1 MGEQAGA
8 VAGGMCGRRLLRY
21 LRHVE
26 IVLKKPVGSQPP
38 NGETYKLDQTSS
50 SSGGVRSNA
59 EQIARTW
66 SLPDPRSNAH
76 ILTNVLILFP
86 PQLPTD
92 SSTSLSLWRGRRLF
106 SRSVATTKG
115 RRAMR
120 RWRGWIDEVLR
131 CSKTVAHLKQTA
143 CMQWSP
149 SLHRL
154 KEDCTFEQLTEHA
167 QSRVLYW

>member
-1 MGEQAGA
+1 M
-8 VAGGMCGRRLLRY
+8 AGGMCGRRLLRY

-38 NGETYKLDQTSS
+38 NGETYKLDQ
-50 SSGGVRSNA
+50 
-59 EQIARTW
+59 IAR

-92 SSTSLSLWRGRRLF
+92 SSTSLSLWRGKRLF

>member
-1 MGEQAGA
+1 M
-8 VAGGMCGRRLLRY
+8 AGGMCGRRLLRY
-21 LRHVE
+21 LRRVE
-26 IVLKKPVGSQPP
+26 IVLKRPVGSQPP
-38 NGETYKLDQTSS
+38 NGETYLYKLDQTLSS
-50 SSGGVRSNA
+50 LGGVKSNA
-59 EQIARTW
+59 EQIAR

-143 CMQWSP
+143 CMRWSP

-154 KEDCTFEQLTEHA
+154 KEDCTFQQLTEHA